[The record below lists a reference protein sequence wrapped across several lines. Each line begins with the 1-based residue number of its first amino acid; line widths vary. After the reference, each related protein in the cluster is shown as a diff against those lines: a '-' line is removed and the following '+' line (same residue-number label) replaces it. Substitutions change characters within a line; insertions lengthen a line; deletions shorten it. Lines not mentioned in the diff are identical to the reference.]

1 MDKFKGLFFTV
12 GENDDEDTSEV
23 LRGIIEGITRIE
35 PSMDF
40 TLEEC
45 ELAYVGVPVLVTLL
59 NKNFSTNKNKVNITA
74 VDLVTAKT
82 IADIGNAVDAAKA
95 LEREQGV

>member
-1 MDKFKGLFFTV
+1 MDKLKGLFFTV

-45 ELAYVGVPVLVTLL
+45 ELAYVGIPVLVTLL

-82 IADIGNAVDAAKA
+82 IADIGNAVDATKA